1 MDHPGV
7 SGVFPEVVGVVTIKL
22 DRRGL
27 TLIELMA
34 AMLILLILMG
44 VLASFMLGA
53 AKSATT
59 ARRSAWNGQAVERAL
74 TMLRQELAG
83 AIDIERVETNELRY
97 RRVRDGTCWT
107 ITSVD
112 GNLIRRSV
120 TDPSETIIMAKDIDS
135 FEFTLPVENLDAYGY
150 LVDPKILWVTVGAGN
165 FKLDDAIYLRNYT
178 H

>member
-1 MDHPGV
+1 M
-7 SGVFPEVVGVVTIKL
+7 GVVTIKL

-44 VLASFMLGA
+44 VLASFLLGA

-83 AIDIERVETNELRY
+83 ATDIARVNSNQLRY
-97 RRVRDGTCWT
+97 CRVRDGTYWT
-107 ITSVD
+107 ILSED
-112 GNLIRRSV
+112 DNLIRRSD
-120 TDPSETIIMAKDIDS
+120 TDPAETIIMAKDIDS
-135 FEFTLPVENLDAYGY
+135 FEFTLPEENIDEYGY
-150 LVDPKILWVTVGAGN
+150 LVDPKILWVIVGAGN
-165 FKLDDAIYLRNYT
+165 FKLDDAIFLRNYT
-178 H
+178 Y